1 MHWCYEGRMHAELYW
16 DLKGEEPSKKISC
29 IFQLHTT
36 EDMIIKNF
44 IPTEKLLLWVNWLEK
59 LFQTYR
65 IALYCAHWS
74 SSKALNMPKSRKC
87 LRSGWKAVS
96 LGIRLV
102 SLQLLTDLPL
112 QNPELI
118 SAVMSIMSNIQQ
130 VDQTRDS
137 FFPHWVTTLEA
148 EMILFI
154 RALFK
159 TRSDKGKCNLRCTY
173 ELGLRRSPAKERTR
187 LHISS
192 MLYLQVISNDTLFVY
207 LRISCNVG
215 NVDRITE
222 QRKLTPDM
230 VVTSRQSRLFWHY
243 WVVKKHLF
251 CKNLIPLERF
261 LQLESFQLWKITGY
275 VRKNVQL
282 LPSIENQFGLL
293 ICFTY

>member
-1 MHWCYEGRMHAELYW
+1 
-16 DLKGEEPSKKISC
+16 
-29 IFQLHTT
+29 
-36 EDMIIKNF
+36 
-44 IPTEKLLLWVNWLEK
+44 
-59 LFQTYR
+59 
-65 IALYCAHWS
+65 
-74 SSKALNMPKSRKC
+74 MPKSRKC

-112 QNPELI
+112 GNPELI
-118 SAVMSIMSNIQQ
+118 SAVMLIMSNLQQ

-137 FFPHWVTTLEA
+137 FIPHWVTTLEA
-148 EMILFI
+148 EMIRFI

-159 TRSDKGKCNLRCTY
+159 TRPDKGKCNLRCTY

-187 LHISS
+187 LHISF

-215 NVDRITE
+215 NVDRTTE
-222 QRKLTPDM
+222 QIELTPDM

-251 CKNLIPLERF
+251 CKDLIPLEKF
-261 LQLESFQLWKITGY
+261 IQLESFHLWKITRY

-282 LPSIENQFGLL
+282 LPSIESQFGLL
-293 ICFTY
+293 ICFTC